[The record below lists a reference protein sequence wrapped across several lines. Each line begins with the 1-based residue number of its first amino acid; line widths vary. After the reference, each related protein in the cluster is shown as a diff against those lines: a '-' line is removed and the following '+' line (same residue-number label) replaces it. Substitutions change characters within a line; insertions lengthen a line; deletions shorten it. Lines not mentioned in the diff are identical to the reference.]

1 MRVCVDRRAN
11 AMNSSQRVYLDAF
24 LAPLAA
30 FLERDDVTDLYINRP
45 GEVWLETS
53 SGIERH
59 DQPATRR
66 CRACGGWRG
75 RSRRPPTRASTASI
89 PCSRRR
95 CPTDRASRFA
105 RRRRRAG
112 NIIVAIRRH
121 NMPDL
126 RLTDYLASGAF
137 ARVGEAALSREAT
150 DAHLATLLDQG
161 MTYEFLATAVKTK
174 KTIVIAGGTGTGK
187 TTFLNALLKEAPA
200 DERFVLIEDTPEI
213 QLHHQNAVGL
223 VAVRG
228 KLGEAS
234 VTPGDLLEAALRLRP
249 DRIIMGEVRGAEAI
263 SWLRAVGT
271 GHPGSITT
279 VHANSPD
286 GAIEQLAMMSM
297 LAGTEFGRAEL
308 VDYVR
313 ATVDVFIQ
321 LGQDDGTR
329 LITEIKFRRNAQCR
343 AGVAEDLTPRREECT
358 GERCNLAPL
367 LRRGA
372 RSGGVAGALE
382 FRSVAGPAGRA
393 SAFPCG
399 AAVSTDERSPS
410 AATAALAA
418 VRRALRQP
426 AVRARVGAVR
436 GARYASCAAGGSAGA
451 AARARLR
458 ASRAAC
464 RDRSRRGPRF
474 RR

>member
-1 MRVCVDRRAN
+1 M
-11 AMNSSQRVYLDAF
+11 SQRVYLDAF

-30 FLERDDVTDLYINRP
+30 FLDRSDVTDLYINRP

-59 DQPATRR
+59 DQPGLDDAALWRLARQIAAASDQGINREHPLLAATLPDGSRVQICAPPATR
-66 CRACGGWRG
+66 
-75 RSRRPPTRASTASI
+75 
-89 PCSRRR
+89 
-95 CPTDRASRFA
+95 
-105 RRRRRAG
+105 G
-112 NIIVAIRRH
+112 NLIVAIRRH

-126 RLTDYLASGAF
+126 RLADYLAAGAF
-137 ARVGEAALSREAT
+137 ARVGEAALTREAT
-150 DAHLATLLDQG
+150 DAHLAALLDQG
-161 MTYEFLATAVKTK
+161 MTYEFLATAVKTN

-200 DERFVLIEDTPEI
+200 NERFVLIEDTPEI

-234 VTPGDLLEAALRLRP
+234 VTPADLLEAALRLRP

-297 LAGTEFGRAEL
+297 LAGTELGRSEL

-313 ATVDVFIQ
+313 AIVDVFIQ
-321 LGQDDGTR
+321 LGHDNGTR
-329 LITEIKFRRNAQCR
+329 LITEIKFRRDTNV
-343 AGVAEDLTPRREECT
+343 VATSLKM
-358 GERCNLAPL
+358 
-367 LRRGA
+367 
-372 RSGGVAGALE
+372 
-382 FRSVAGPAGRA
+382 
-393 SAFPCG
+393 
-399 AAVSTDERSPS
+399 
-410 AATAALAA
+410 
-418 VRRALRQP
+418 
-426 AVRARVGAVR
+426 
-436 GARYASCAAGGSAGA
+436 
-451 AARARLR
+451 
-458 ASRAAC
+458 
-464 RDRSRRGPRF
+464 
-474 RR
+474 

>member
-1 MRVCVDRRAN
+1 MS
-11 AMNSSQRVYLDAF
+11 MSQRVYLDAF

-30 FLERDDVTDLYINRP
+30 FLDRADVTDLYINRP

-59 DQPATRR
+59 DQPGLDDAALWRLARQIAAASDQGINREHPLLAATLPDGSRVQICAPPATR
-66 CRACGGWRG
+66 
-75 RSRRPPTRASTASI
+75 
-89 PCSRRR
+89 
-95 CPTDRASRFA
+95 
-105 RRRRRAG
+105 G
-112 NIIVAIRRH
+112 NLIVAIRRH

-126 RLTDYLASGAF
+126 RLTDYLAAGAF
-137 ARVGEAALSREAT
+137 ARVGEEALTREAT
-150 DAHLATLLDQG
+150 DAHLAALLDQG
-161 MTYEFLATAVKTK
+161 MTYEFLATAVKTN

-187 TTFLNALLKEAPA
+187 TTFLNALLKEAPT

-234 VTPGDLLEAALRLRP
+234 VTPADLLEAALRLRP

-297 LAGTEFGRAEL
+297 LAGTELGRSEL

-313 ATVDVFIQ
+313 AIVDVFIQ
-321 LGQDDGTR
+321 LGHDNGSR
-329 LITEIKFRRNAQCR
+329 LITEIKFRRTAN
-343 AGVAEDLTPRREECT
+343 
-358 GERCNLAPL
+358 N
-367 LRRGA
+367 
-372 RSGGVAGALE
+372 
-382 FRSVAGPAGRA
+382 
-393 SAFPCG
+393 
-399 AAVSTDERSPS
+399 S
-410 AATAALAA
+410 AASLMI
-418 VRRALRQP
+418 
-426 AVRARVGAVR
+426 
-436 GARYASCAAGGSAGA
+436 
-451 AARARLR
+451 
-458 ASRAAC
+458 
-464 RDRSRRGPRF
+464 
-474 RR
+474 